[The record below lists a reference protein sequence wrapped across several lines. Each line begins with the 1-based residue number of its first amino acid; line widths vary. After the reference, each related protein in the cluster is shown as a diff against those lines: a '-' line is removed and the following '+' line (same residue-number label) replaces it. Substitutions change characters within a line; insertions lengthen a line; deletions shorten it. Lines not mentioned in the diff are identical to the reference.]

1 MRPHL
6 RYLLLDSFDPETG
19 ELALRA
25 SIHGGGAVGAQL
37 LRLKLHLGRHGDA
50 LQPLRRELT
59 NLVQM
64 PLPPLWDRGLK
75 LFIRAI
81 EDELNQPEG
90 RDPRRYLWVQTQILH
105 PTDERRSTLN
115 HPVPRQV
122 EILWDWAQ
130 RLDQE
135 GDSPRAMELVE
146 RLLLLSPKHRSALAW
161 LSTLL
166 RDQGMV
172 EEMLDITERW
182 LAAEPLNPEAL
193 LRKGEA
199 LIHLER
205 PREAMD
211 AFQKI
216 LKGNP
221 LHAPA
226 HLGAAQAASLLGG
239 DPYPHLDASM
249 ELDKEATRSVLRETF
264 DFRIMPRREEERGYA
279 LDDLPALLGVS
290 AGEVRSFLQNQH
302 LPFHGETMRE
312 TELNLWVGI
321 QNRYQLLSAGLHWT
335 APTPRSVRG

>member
-1 MRPHL
+1 MRAHL
-6 RYLLLDSFDPETG
+6 RYLLLDGFDPETG

-25 SIHGGGAVGAQL
+25 SAHGGEAMGPQL

-64 PLPPLWDRGLK
+64 PMPPLWDRGLK

-90 RDPRRYLWVQTQILH
+90 RDPKRYLWVQTQILH
-105 PTDERRSTLN
+105 PSDERRSTLN
-115 HPVPRQV
+115 HPVARQV

-135 GDSPRAMELVE
+135 GDGPRAMELVE

-172 EEMLDITERW
+172 EEMLDVTERW
-182 LAAEPLNPEAL
+182 LAVDPKNPEAL
-193 LRKGEA
+193 LRRGEA
-199 LIHLER
+199 LVYLER
-205 PREAMD
+205 PRDAME
-211 AFQKI
+211 AFQAI

-221 LHAPA
+221 LHAAA
-226 HLGAAQAASLLGG
+226 HLGAAQAASLQGA
-239 DPYPHLDASM
+239 DPFPHLDAAV
-249 ELDKEATRSVLRETF
+249 ELDGAAARSVLQETF
-264 DFRIMPRREEERGYA
+264 DFRVLARRGEERGYA
-279 LDDLPALLGVS
+279 ADDLPALLGVT
-290 AGEVRSFLQNQH
+290 AAEVRTYVQQRH
-302 LPFHGETMRE
+302 LPLSGEAVRE
-312 TELNLWVGI
+312 VELTRWVGV
-321 QNRYQLLSAGLHWT
+321 QNRYQLLPTGLHWT
-335 APTPRSVRG
+335 APTPRSVPG